1 MGQTETR
8 REGDVRPI
16 EVELVEHTPGAPHSG
31 IGRYTQELYRRL
43 ADRISVQLTTQ
54 IDPSL
59 IRYSSFFHNLPLGI
73 RARRP
78 GSIVHFVEDLGSS
91 QMLWNPVI
99 PAVATSHDLGMLV
112 WPPEATM
119 HRPLDRFIWYLSYL
133 ALRRMDAVITVSEF
147 SRRMVIEHLN
157 IPPSRV
163 FAIHSGIDTGRFRPI
178 PDARERLTSRYAL
191 PHGSQDRYL
200 LYVGTEIPRKNLK
213 TIFQTLERLPP
224 NVRLLKAGAAGHP
237 RFREA
242 TLRAIDASGVN
253 DRVILLDDI
262 SDEELALAY
271 SAADVYICCSM
282 LEGFGLPILE
292 AMASGTPVVCSD
304 VTSLPEIAGDAA
316 ILVPPE
322 DDQGFAAAVASILD
336 DEGLRSRAVTLG
348 LERARHFSWDKTA
361 NEVVSVYERVLD
373 ARAGRYRFE

>member
-1 MGQTETR
+1 MSQAETSQQ
-8 REGDVRPI
+8 GDVRSI

-191 PHGSQDRYL
+191 PHGPQDRYL

-213 TIFQTLERLPP
+213 TIFRTLERLPP

-242 TLRAIDASGVN
+242 TLRAIDASGLN

-316 ILVPPE
+316 ILVAPE

-336 DEGLRSRAVTLG
+336 DEGLRSRTVTLG